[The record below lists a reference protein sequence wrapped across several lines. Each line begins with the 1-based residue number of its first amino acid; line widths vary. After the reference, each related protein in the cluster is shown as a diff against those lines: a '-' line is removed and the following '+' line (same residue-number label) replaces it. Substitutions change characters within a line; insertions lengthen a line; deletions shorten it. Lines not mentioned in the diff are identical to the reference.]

1 MYGSAS
7 AEFSDLF
14 SSGQRAWAF
23 APQITIPIFNAGRN
37 KANLDLARLRK
48 DMAVAAYEQSIQN
61 AFREVSDA
69 LVSMDT
75 LKREEAA
82 QQVLVNSTATS
93 LRLSEARYQSGADDH
108 LRLLDAQR
116 TDFASQMA
124 LVEIQTQRQISQT
137 ALFRALGGVWHG
149 EKNHALSAVLAGGMW
164 KYRQHAIITGSFVTG
179 RATPAAIL
187 RKYLESTKD
196 PGRRQNLLPAFTG
209 AGDQAGA

>member
-1 MYGSAS
+1 MPSELLTNRPDIRAAEHRLQGRNANIGAARAAFFPRIALTGMYGSAS

-149 EKNHALSAVLAGGMW
+149 EK
-164 KYRQHAIITGSFVTG
+164 T
-179 RATPAAIL
+179 TP
-187 RKYLESTKD
+187 
-196 PGRRQNLLPAFTG
+196 
-209 AGDQAGA
+209 

>member
-1 MYGSAS
+1 MQSKTAS
-7 AEFSDLF
+7 T
-14 SSGQRAWAF
+14 AWNWGGGAD
-23 APQITIPIFNAGRN
+23 IPIFAWGAIKGQN
-37 KANLDLARLRK
+37 KAARAIQQEMLFTYQK
-48 DMAVAAYEQSIQN
+48 TIQN

-82 QQVLVNSTATS
+82 QQVLVNSTATT

-149 EKNHALSAVLAGGMW
+149 EK
-164 KYRQHAIITGSFVTG
+164 
-179 RATPAAIL
+179 ATP
-187 RKYLESTKD
+187 
-196 PGRRQNLLPAFTG
+196 
-209 AGDQAGA
+209 